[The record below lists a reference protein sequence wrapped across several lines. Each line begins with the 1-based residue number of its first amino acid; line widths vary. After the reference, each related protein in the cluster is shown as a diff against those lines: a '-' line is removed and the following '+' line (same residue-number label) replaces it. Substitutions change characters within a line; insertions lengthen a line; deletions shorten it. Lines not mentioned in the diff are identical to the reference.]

1 MQVDTVVFDKTGTLT
16 AGKPVVAGIT
26 MFNSSS
32 SSSISPRLML
42 QLAAAVEQQA
52 THPVGKALVAAAAA
66 DRDNTTAAAAAA
78 SSSSSEVQPSSSSK
92 GSHHQHSSSSSSKEG
107 SLVVLE
113 SAAQAGS
120 SFSTD
125 QGTFL
130 QEPGSGAV
138 AVVAGHRVSVGTLEW
153 VQRQGAALTS
163 EAQQNLQLLQQQQQA
178 LKVQQQQ
185 QASSSSRSSSSVPA
199 SKLQSSSNSSSRSKE
214 PLTGHTQV
222 FVGVDGA
229 IVGLMDVADMIR
241 ADARSTVQELQQL
254 GLRTVMLSGD
264 RQEAALK
271 VRRIQMLLQKCY
283 FCLNLQRQLSAA
295 ATTC

>member
-1 MQVDTVVFDKTGTLT
+1 LLLRCGLQVDTVVFDKTGTLT

-26 MFNSSS
+26 MLNSSSSSKHSHDSS

-78 SSSSSEVQPSSSSK
+78 NSSSSSEVHSSSRL
-92 GSHHQHSSSSSSKEG
+92 HHQHHHSSSSSSKEG
-107 SLVVLE
+107 SLAGLE
-113 SAAQAGS
+113 SAAQSGS
-120 SFSTD
+120 SFSAD
-125 QGTFL
+125 QGSFL

-153 VQRQGAALTS
+153 VQRQGAALTP
-163 EAQQNLQLLQQQQQA
+163 EEQQNMQLIQQQQQQSSSSSPTS
-178 LKVQQQQ
+178 KQPSSS
-185 QASSSSRSSSSVPA
+185 SSSSR
-199 SKLQSSSNSSSRSKE
+199 QSNE

-229 IVGLMDVADMIR
+229 VVGLMDVADMIR
-241 ADARSTVQELQQL
+241 GDARSTIQELQQL

-264 RQEAALK
+264 RQESALK
-271 VRRIQMLLQKCY
+271 VGLGVMTCY
-283 FCLNLQRQLSAA
+283 
-295 ATTC
+295 

>member
-1 MQVDTVVFDKTGTLT
+1 ML
-16 AGKPVVAGIT
+16 
-26 MFNSSS
+26 NSSRSSS
-32 SSSISPRLML
+32 SNSGGGSISPRLML

-78 SSSSSEVQPSSSSK
+78 SSSSSAAQLGSSSSRL
-92 GSHHQHSSSSSSKEG
+92 HQQQHQSSSSSREG
-107 SLVVLE
+107 GLAVLE
-113 SAAQAGS
+113 ATAQAGS
-120 SFSTD
+120 SFSAD

-153 VQRQGAALTS
+153 VQRQGAALTP
-163 EAQQNLQLLQQQQQA
+163 ETQQNLQLIQQQQQA
-178 LKVQQQQ
+178 QQQQ
-185 QASSSSRSSSSVPA
+185 SSSSGPASSQSSSS
-199 SKLQSSSNSSSRSKE
+199 SSSSSSWSNQSKQSTQ

-222 FVGVDGA
+222 FVGVDGN

-264 RQEAALK
+264 RQESALK
-271 VRRIQMLLQKCY
+271 VSGILNAVTIMLHMV
-283 FCLNLQRQLSAA
+283 LNWRDS
-295 ATTC
+295 